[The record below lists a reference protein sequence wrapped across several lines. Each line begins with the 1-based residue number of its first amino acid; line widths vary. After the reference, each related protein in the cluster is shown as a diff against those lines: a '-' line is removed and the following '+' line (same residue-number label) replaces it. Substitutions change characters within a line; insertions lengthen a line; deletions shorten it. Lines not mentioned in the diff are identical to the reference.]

1 QIPYRVAM
9 ELALTGEFMDADRAM
24 SMGLIN
30 QLTSPGCALSTARDL
45 AARIAENG
53 PLAVKVSK
61 AIIKASRDWS
71 DDEAF
76 AKQHVL
82 TQPVFTSEDAIEGA
96 TAFAEKRKPE
106 WKGR

>member
-1 QIPYRVAM
+1 M
-9 ELALTGEFMDADRAM
+9 
-24 SMGLIN
+24 
-30 QLTSPGCALSTARDL
+30 
-45 AARIAENG
+45 
-53 PLAVKVSK
+53 AVKVSK

-76 AKQHVL
+76 AKQSDF
-82 TQPVFTSEDAIEGA
+82 TQTVFSSEDAIEGA

>member
-1 QIPYRVAM
+1 M
-9 ELALTGEFMDADRAM
+9 ELALTGEFMDAERAM
-24 SMGLIN
+24 AMGLIN
-30 QLTSPGCALSTARDL
+30 HITPQGDALATAKAL
-45 AARIAENG
+45 AQRIAENG
-53 PLAVKVSK
+53 PMAVKVSK

-76 AKQHVL
+76 AKQSDF
-82 TQPVFTSEDAIEGA
+82 TQTVFSSEDAIEGA

>member
-1 QIPYRVAM
+1 MHIPTK
-9 ELALTGEFMDADRAM
+9 EE
-24 SMGLIN
+24 
-30 QLTSPGCALSTARDL
+30 LTSHSPTLEATVDEAGYELQQTITYIDHCDAQ
-45 AARIAENG
+45 RIAENG

-71 DDEAF
+71 DDEAWSNQN
-76 AKQHVL
+76 AL